1 MAFYR
6 EYLNDFNYFHHN
18 WVIYFY
24 TEHGK
29 YKYNYKDDYK
39 EIGKIE
45 TIEVIDAIYEDVGM
59 EYQIPDVIGIK
70 IKINDIKYDCDD
82 EWTEEEL
89 LDILESDYNIDLYR
103 QIKDIFGESIDE
115 SVCIQEQF
123 EELVLKHAR
132 LVKIL
137 KDQPLFQIVNQIDEI
152 KEELV
157 LNNDIKKKIE
167 YELKNEKEANQQLQ
181 GTINKLK
188 NEKEQLMKEL
198 NLMKQERQNFKS
210 ELLNK
215 VKKVLDS

>member
-18 WVIYFY
+18 FVIYFY
-24 TEHGK
+24 TEYGK
-29 YKYNYKDDYK
+29 YKYDYRDDYK
-39 EIGKIE
+39 EIWKIE
-45 TIEVIDAIYEDVGM
+45 TIEIVDAIYEDAGM
-59 EYQIPDVIGIK
+59 EYQIPEVIGIK
-70 IKINDIKYDCDD
+70 IKINDIEYDCDD

-103 QIKDIFGESIDE
+103 QIKDNESADE

-123 EELVLKHAR
+123 EELVLKHAS
-132 LVKIL
+132 LVKIM
-137 KDQPLFQIVNQIDEI
+137 KDQSLFQIVNQMDEI
-152 KEELV
+152 KEEL
-157 LNNDIKKKIE
+157 KISKGDNQ
-167 YELKNEKEANQQLQ
+167 ELKNVLIKEKEINQQLQ
-181 GTINKLK
+181 EMINKLK

-215 VKKVLDS
+215 VKKALDS